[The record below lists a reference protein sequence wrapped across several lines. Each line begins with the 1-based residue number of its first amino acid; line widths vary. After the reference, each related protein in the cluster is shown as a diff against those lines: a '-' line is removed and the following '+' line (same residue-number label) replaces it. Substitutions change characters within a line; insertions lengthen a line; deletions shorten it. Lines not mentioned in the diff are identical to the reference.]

1 MSSSI
6 LRDLREQRR
15 VEDEEIKRERAW
27 EEAHIAEIDREF
39 QISLQQ
45 SRQRSKNL
53 SPEYWVS
60 FTPIRGDDVEYGPF
74 AKASEAKEVFEHTFP
89 AFDGGDCCLYKLE
102 SHEGIS
108 PEELRKGAYQ
118 EQCQDDPY
126 GRGYTRIV
134 NKATTVL
141 ARDEWESSCDHGE
154 VYWTHAGKAI
164 RASDVLPLYLAA
176 RQRNPMKSSRSELQ
190 GAQRSVILRVKE
202 PFRNRG

>member
-45 SRQRSKNL
+45 SRQRSKDL

-74 AKASEAKEVFEHTFP
+74 AKASEVKEVFEHTFP
-89 AFDGGDCCLYKLE
+89 AFDGGNCCLYKLE

-126 GRGYTRIV
+126 CRGYTRIV

-141 ARDEWESSCDHGE
+141 ARDEWESSWDHGE
-154 VYWTHAGKAI
+154 VDWTHAGKKYDESFLKEI
-164 RASDVLPLYLAA
+164 QPELTHEQKLQRE
-176 RQRNPMKSSRSELQ
+176 RQIEADRLMDQEYNLLTRKHDS
-190 GAQRSVILRVKE
+190 
-202 PFRNRG
+202 